1 MLRTASN
8 MNKESFTHISY
19 LIQDDRL
26 LLIAPRRK
34 LTQEICGRLRRYEGS
49 NRENTGLQDEQIWT
63 LLFTYGFVAGAGS
76 LQSLSDLAK
85 VLTEGECAWAP
96 DHEVRLEMLPASPR
110 RALQGDSKG
119 NTEIDLILGDIT
131 DRNRV
136 PSGISF
142 NPNGS
147 PSWVCMVEAKWLSD
161 IACRTTDDLHWNQ
174 LIRVIETALA
184 FQTTKGQTRYP
195 DQVHVTLL
203 TPGTF
208 RHDGEPSGSR
218 FYYYKYN
225 EYKQYPY
232 LVLTDLGR
240 AAIEMRQGLVGW
252 STPED
257 LMSHLDKLRLHW
269 VTYEELFKRMPDS
282 EFKVRLKEFIAS
294 NASGVISV

>member
-1 MLRTASN
+1 MIKRHLPD
-8 MNKESFTHISY
+8 ISD
-19 LIQDDRL
+19 LIQDERL
-26 LLIAPRRK
+26 FLIAPRK
-34 LTQEICGRLRRYEGS
+34 KSTQEICNRLRRYEGS
-49 NRENTGLQDEQIWT
+49 SRENRELHDEQIWT
-63 LLFTYGFVAGAGS
+63 LLFTYGFIAGPGS

-85 VLTEGECAWAP
+85 VLTEGECTWAP
-96 DHEVRLEMLPASPR
+96 DHEARLEMLPSSMR
-110 RALQGDSKG
+110 NGIQVDVQG
-119 NTEIDLILGDIT
+119 NTEIDLILGDIGN
-131 DRNRV
+131 RNRNS
-136 PSGISF
+136 SGIAF
-142 NPNGS
+142 KPNGN

-161 IACRTTDDLHWNQ
+161 IACRTTQDLHWNQ
-174 LIRVIETALA
+174 LIRVIEQALT
-184 FQTTKGQTRYP
+184 FQSANGQTRCP

-203 TPGTF
+203 TPATF

-240 AAIEMRQGLVGW
+240 AAIEMRQDFAGW

-269 VTYEELFKRMPDS
+269 VTYEELFERMPDS
-282 EFKVRLKEFIAS
+282 EFKVQLKEFIAS

>member
-1 MLRTASN
+1 MSKKHFPNISN
-8 MNKESFTHISY
+8 

-26 LLIAPRRK
+26 FLIAPRK
-34 LTQEICGRLRRYEGS
+34 KPTQEICDRLRRYEGS
-49 NRENTGLQDEQIWT
+49 SRENKELHDEQIWT
-63 LLFTYGFVAGAGS
+63 LLFTYGFVAGPGS

-96 DHEVRLEMLPASPR
+96 DHEARLEMLPVSPR
-110 RALQGDSKG
+110 KGVQGGSGGD
-119 NTEIDLILGDIT
+119 TEIDLILGDIASR
-131 DRNRV
+131 DRTQ
-136 PSGISF
+136 SGVAF
-142 NPNGS
+142 KPNGS

-161 IACRTTDDLHWNQ
+161 IACRTTQDLHWNQ
-174 LIRVIETALA
+174 LIRVIENALT
-184 FQTTKGQTRYP
+184 FQTANGQTRCP

-218 FYYYKYN
+218 FYFYKYN

-240 AAIEMRQGLVGW
+240 AAIEMRQDFAGG

-269 VTYEELFKRMPDS
+269 VTYDELFERMPDS
-282 EFKVRLKEFIAS
+282 EFKAQLKEFIAS
-294 NASGVISV
+294 NAHGVISV

>member
-1 MLRTASN
+1 MMSTKHFPN
-8 MNKESFTHISY
+8 ISC

-26 LLIAPRRK
+26 FLIAPQKK
-34 LTQEICGRLRRYEGS
+34 LTQEICDRLRRYEGS
-49 NRENTGLQDEQIWT
+49 NRGNRELHDEHIWT
-63 LLFTYGFVAGAGS
+63 LLFTYGFVAGPES
-76 LQSLSDLAK
+76 RQSLSDLAK

-96 DHEVRLEMLPASPR
+96 DHGVRLEMLPMFPR
-110 RALQGDSKG
+110 KGIQGDSEG

-131 DRNRV
+131 SRNRAR
-136 PSGISF
+136 SGVEF
-142 NPNGS
+142 RPNGS

-161 IACRTTDDLHWNQ
+161 IACRTTHDLHWNQ
-174 LIRVIETALA
+174 LIRVIENALT
-184 FQTTKGQTRYP
+184 FQTANGQTRCP

-203 TPGTF
+203 TPATF

-240 AAIEMRQGLVGW
+240 AAIEMHQDFTGW

-257 LMSHLDKLRLHW
+257 LMSHLEKLRLHW
-269 VTYEELFKRMPDS
+269 VTYEELFKTMPDS
-282 EFKVRLKEFIAS
+282 EFKVQLKEFIAG
-294 NASGVISV
+294 NAHGVISV

>member
-1 MLRTASN
+1 MS
-8 MNKESFTHISY
+8 KESFPQISH

-26 LLIAPRRK
+26 FLIAPRKK
-34 LTQEICGRLRRYEGS
+34 LTQEVCDRLRKYEGS
-49 NRENTGLQDEQIWT
+49 SRENRGLYDEQIWT
-63 LLFTYGFVAGAGS
+63 LLFTYGFVAGSGS

-85 VLTEGECAWAP
+85 VLTEGEGAWAP
-96 DHEVRLEMLPASPR
+96 DHEARLEMLPVSPR
-110 RALQGDSKG
+110 RGILRDSEG
-119 NTEIDLILGDIT
+119 NTEIDLILGDIAG
-131 DRNRV
+131 RNRT
-136 PSGISF
+136 PLSF
-142 NPNGS
+142 AFKSNGT
-147 PSWVCMVEAKWLSD
+147 PSWICMVEAKWLSD
-161 IACRTTDDLHWNQ
+161 IACRTSHDLHWNQ
-174 LIRVIETALA
+174 LIRVIETALS
-184 FQTTKGQTRYP
+184 FQTSKGQTRYP

-240 AAIEMRQGLVGW
+240 AAIQIHQGFAGW

-269 VTYEELFKRMPDS
+269 VTYEELFERMPDS
-282 EFKVRLKEFIAS
+282 EFKVQLKEFIAS
-294 NASGVISV
+294 NAHGVISV